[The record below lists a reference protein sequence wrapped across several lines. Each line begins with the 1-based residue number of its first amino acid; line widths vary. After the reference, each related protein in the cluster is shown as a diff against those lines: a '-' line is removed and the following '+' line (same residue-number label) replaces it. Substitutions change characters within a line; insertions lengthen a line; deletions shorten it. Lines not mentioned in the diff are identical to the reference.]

1 MGYGCRELSNQEKR
15 VWVMGQSQAVNNYP
29 LSDTM
34 LLGLLEIRVTLS
46 CFQSTVQTQ
55 HAPLTFCDGVF
66 SSAEVG
72 RNNVASKVN
81 KEWTEESKQITRK
94 PGRVGPFSGQPL
106 SEKWKTKALEITRV
120 KNIPLAYP
128 VVQRTKMTG
137 KKGKDWSWI
146 KWEWRKSAIAFK
158 NFFKYLKICLVLHS

>member
-34 LLGLLEIRVTLS
+34 LLGLPEIRVTLS

-120 KNIPLAYP
+120 KKHTSSLSSGPENKYDREERERLKLN
-128 VVQRTKMTG
+128 KMG
-137 KKGKDWSWI
+137 MK
-146 KWEWRKSAIAFK
+146 
-158 NFFKYLKICLVLHS
+158 KICNSF